1 MQYSLLWPLAQN
13 AEIVLLQAWLYHQK
27 DREKR
32 VIITRIVGGLGNQ
45 MFQYAVGRALS
56 IETDQTL
63 KLDLTEME
71 RYAVHAFQLEQ
82 FDIIYEAAERR
93 EIPYPPRKGLFGRL
107 VTKIK
112 NRARIPQLF
121 EKTQS
126 FDPNVMNWRGPA
138 HLSGYWQS
146 EKYFAR
152 HADVIRQD
160 FSLNQSYSHQR
171 QNVFSMIRS
180 VEAPISVHVRRG
192 DYVTN
197 QRANAIHGTCEPSW
211 YEKAMAMMAVKTP
224 SPTFFIFSDDPE
236 WARANLPRFD
246 GAVFVEP
253 QADGRDAEDM
263 HLMAAC
269 HSHII
274 ANSTFSWWGAWL
286 NPRQEKHVIAPAQW
300 FRSSERDSTDIV
312 PSKWERL

>member
-1 MQYSLLWPLAQN
+1 M
-13 AEIVLLQAWLYHQK
+13 
-27 DREKR
+27 
-32 VIITRIVGGLGNQ
+32 IITRIVGGLGNQ

-56 IETDQTL
+56 IESRQPL

-71 RYAVHAFQLEQ
+71 RYKVHACQLDQ
-82 FDIIYEAAERR
+82 LNIIYDVADRR
-93 EIPYPPRKGLFGRL
+93 EIPHSPRKSVFGKL
-107 VTKIK
+107 VNSLK
-112 NRARIPQLF
+112 NKGRIPQLF

-126 FDPNVMNWRGPA
+126 FDPNIMNWRRPA

-152 HADVIRQD
+152 HGDIIRQD
-160 FSLNQSYSHQR
+160 FSLKQPCSHLR
-171 QNVFSMIRS
+171 QGFLSKIRS
-180 VEAPISVHVRRG
+180 VETPISVHVRRG

-197 QRANAIHGTCEPSW
+197 HRANTIHGTCEPSW
-211 YEKAMAMMAVKTP
+211 YQKAMAMMATKAA
-224 SPTFFIFSDDPE
+224 SPTFFIFSDDPK
-236 WARANLPRFD
+236 WAKANLPQYE

-253 QADGRDAEDM
+253 QADGKDAEDM

-286 NPRQEKHVIAPAQW
+286 NPRDDKRVIAPAQW
-300 FRSSERDSTDIV
+300 FRSAEQDSTDIV
-312 PSKWERL
+312 PSTWERL